1 MSNHQERNLLH
12 TISGVLHSQSV
23 RLAGHQNGYGS
34 SGGLM
39 AAAAMNPARRSMLV
53 AAAANQQHL
62 MQQQQQMPQQQGT
75 QTLGRVGGQRLLGGG
90 VPLVERLSQ
99 QQQQQQN
106 GGTVIP
112 NGIPLQQMP
121 SSAASAAATAGA
133 TLRKL
138 PEGSILS
145 RLAQEQQQQQQQ
157 QQPLQ
162 AVTMDG
168 KQFLCLNLQQQQQQ
182 MVNNQVT
189 INKLL
194 KFSAINNIFVYLNQ
208 PTYITGTCSDT
219 YVPFLP
225 SSSAAS
231 VSTAIVNNNVGM
243 GAGGPVTPG
252 QIQAAVHSQAVRNN
266 V

>member
-90 VPLVERLSQ
+90 VPLVERLR